1 MEPIYL
7 YDTTLRDGT
16 QGENITFSADEK
28 VKIALR
34 LDDIGIHYIE
44 GGWPGSNPKD
54 MQFFDLAKRVSFKNA
69 RLVAFGSTRKPG
81 TTPEQ
86 DPNLQALLASGTPTV
101 TIFGKSWDMHV
112 EEIMA
117 NSLEENLAMINHSV
131 GYLKS
136 NGRETIYDAEHFFD
150 GYKHN
155 PDYAV
160 QTLFAALDG
169 GADFIVLCDTN
180 GGTLPFEI
188 DSIFKEVQQ
197 LLVDRDDAGSN
208 DITVKLGIHTHNDC
222 GLAVAN
228 TITAVHAGAV
238 MVQGTINGYGE
249 RCGNADLTSVVP
261 VLDLKMNKP
270 CISGDNLKKLKPL
283 SRYISETANQ
293 VPVNNRPFVGKS
305 AFAHKGGIH
314 VSAIMK
320 APKAYEHMD
329 PALVGNQRRVL
340 VSDMSGKS
348 NVVYKARELGIE
360 LDTNGYDSSKIVS
373 EIKQLEQ
380 QGYQFDVADG
390 SFKILMEKF
399 TDQFEPLFTLESF
412 RVTIEKD
419 KDQPCSSQATM
430 KISVGGKEEITAA
443 EGYGPVSALD
453 NALRKA
459 LDRFFPDL
467 DTMRLVDFK
476 VRVID
481 GNRATA
487 AKVRVFI
494 ESRDQDKIWSTI
506 GVSEIRIRS
515 GVPSGYQKTSS
526 KPAGRH
532 WPTAFN
538 SNWQVKIKFAAAMS
552 RHRKNCRFLISNQIR
567 IIVSKESTID

>member
-54 MQFFDLAKRVSFKNA
+54 MQFFDLAKRVSFNNA

-81 TTPEQ
+81 IRPDE
-86 DPNLQALLASGTPTV
+86 DRNLGALLASETPAV
-101 TIFGKSWDMHV
+101 TIFGKSWDLHV

-117 NSLEENLAMINHSV
+117 NSLEENLAMIYDSV
-131 GYLKS
+131 SFLKG

-150 GYKHN
+150 GFKN
-155 PDYAV
+155 NRDYALK
-160 QTLFAALDG
+160 TLLAAQEG

-188 DSIFKEVQQ
+188 ESIFGQVHKVMAA
-197 LLVDRDDAGSN
+197 RGSAGS
-208 DITVKLGIHTHNDC
+208 TGLSLSLGVHTHNDC

-228 TITAVHAGAV
+228 TITAVQAGAV

-249 RCGNADLTSVVP
+249 RCGNADLTSVIP
-261 VLDLKMNKP
+261 VLELKMARS
-270 CISGDNLKKLKPL
+270 CISGDNLKKINSL

-293 VPVNNRPFVGKS
+293 VPLNNRPFVGKS

-348 NVVYKARELGIE
+348 NVEYKARELGIE

-380 QGYQFDVADG
+380 QGYQFDIADG
-390 SFKILMEKF
+390 SFKILMQKF

-419 KDQPCSSQATM
+419 RDRPCSSQATM
-430 KISVGGKEEITAA
+430 KISVGGKQEITAA

-481 GNRATA
+481 GNRGTA

-494 ESRDQDKIWSTI
+494 ESRDQDQIWSTI
-506 GVSEIRIRS
+506 GVSEDIIEAS
-515 GVPSGYQKTSS
+515 
-526 KPAGRH
+526 
-532 WPTAFN
+532 
-538 SNWQVKIKFAAAMS
+538 WQALADSFQFKLAS
-552 RHRKNCRFLISNQIR
+552 EYQIR
-567 IIVSKESTID
+567 HGKVPEQEELPIFNK

>member
-81 TTPEQ
+81 TAPEQ

-112 EEIMA
+112 EKIMA
-117 NSLEENLAMINHSV
+117 NSLEENLAMINDSV
-131 GYLKS
+131 GCLKS

-155 PDYAV
+155 SEYALK
-160 QTLFAALDG
+160 TLFAALDG

-188 DSIFKEVQQ
+188 DSIFKAVQQ
-197 LLVDRDDAGSN
+197 LLADRGDANSSGIN
-208 DITVKLGIHTHNDC
+208 VKLGIHTHNDC

-228 TITAVHAGAV
+228 SITAVHGGAV
-238 MVQGTINGYGE
+238 MVHGTINGYGE
-249 RCGNADLTSVVP
+249 RCGNADLTSVIP
-261 VLDLKMNKP
+261 VLDLKMNKS
-270 CISGDNLKKLKPL
+270 CISGDNLKKLKSL

-320 APKAYEHMD
+320 APRAYEHMD

-506 GVSEIRIRS
+506 GVSEDIIEAS
-515 GVPSGYQKTSS
+515 
-526 KPAGRH
+526 
-532 WPTAFN
+532 
-538 SNWQVKIKFAAAMS
+538 WQALADSFQFKLAS
-552 RHRKNCRFLISNQIR
+552 ENQIR
-567 IIVSKESTID
+567 QRKAPEQEKLPIFGN

>member
-1 MEPIYL
+1 MEPILL

-16 QGENITFSADEK
+16 QGENITFTADEK
-28 VKIALR
+28 VKIALK

-54 MQFFDLAKRVSFKNA
+54 LQFFDLAKRVNFKNA
-69 RLVAFGSTRKPG
+69 RLAAFGSTRKPG
-81 TTPEQ
+81 IRPGE
-86 DPNLQALLASGTPTV
+86 DENLKALLNSETPTV
-101 TIFGKSWDMHV
+101 TIFGKSWDLHV
-112 EEIMA
+112 EEVMN
-117 NSLEENLAMINHSV
+117 NSLDENIAMIRDSV
-131 GYLKS
+131 AFLKHH
-136 NGRETIYDAEHFFD
+136 GREVIYDAEHFFD
-150 GYKHN
+150 GFKKN
-155 PDYAV
+155 REYAL
-160 QTLFAALDG
+160 QTLDAALTG

-180 GGTLPFEI
+180 GGTLHPEV
-188 DSIFKEVQQ
+188 DTIFTDVKEHWIGKNTK
-197 LLVDRDDAGSN
+197 GSVN
-208 DITVKLGIHTHNDC
+208 PPVKLGIHTHNDC

-228 TITAVHAGAV
+228 SITAVRAGSV

-249 RCGNADLTSVVP
+249 RCGNADLNSIIP
-261 VLDLKMNKP
+261 ILNLKMNRP
-270 CISGDNLKKLKPL
+270 CVSDENLSKLKTL
-283 SRYISETANQ
+283 SRYVSEMANQ
-293 VPVNNRPFVGKS
+293 VPINNRPFVGKS

-320 APKAYEHMD
+320 VPRAYEHIE
-329 PALVGNQRRVL
+329 PSIVGNQRRVL
-340 VSDMSGKS
+340 VSDLSGKS
-348 NVVYKARELGIE
+348 NVEYKARELGVE
-360 LDTNGYDSSKIVS
+360 LGCNGYDSSKIVS

-399 TDQFEPLFTLESF
+399 TDQFKPLFELEAF

-419 KDQPCSSQATM
+419 QDKPCTAQATI
-430 KISVGGKEEITAA
+430 KISVDGKKEITAA

-481 GNRATA
+481 GSRGTA

-506 GVSEIRIRS
+506 GVSEDIIEASWQALADSFQYKLAGEKRIRNS
-515 GVPSGYQKTSS
+515 HFPEQEEL
-526 KPAGRH
+526 PI
-532 WPTAFN
+532 FN
-538 SNWQVKIKFAAAMS
+538 TIK
-552 RHRKNCRFLISNQIR
+552 
-567 IIVSKESTID
+567 